1 MKSATLFSLIGNI
14 YFQND
19 NSVKRTF
26 HPWSVFELVIERC
39 FYHYNIACKKTKK
52 RRRQKP
58 TSINNMTSKPIGMF
72 QLLDSIS
79 STKCSSLFMII
90 HN

>member
-14 YFQND
+14 YFQNN
-19 NSVKRTF
+19 NSVQKKLIQ
-26 HPWSVFELVIERC
+26 SIFELVIERC
-39 FYHYNIACKKTKK
+39 FYHYNIACKKQKK
-52 RRRQKP
+52 DDDKNP
-58 TSINNMTSKPIGMF
+58 LPLINMTSKPIGMF